1 MKEEDVRKKMA
12 EWPGLFGRLEGL
24 LANVTNANNTAHDAI
39 ARGEETLRKAKDMLE
54 RLKVKIFLKIGME
67 INSRKIANQ
76 NFRLRFREMP
86 SKSPTSCSRLASP
99 SVIKIRGTW
108 VRIPPRSNNFF
119 LYLHISLQEQC
130 SVRN

>member
-86 SKSPTSCSRLASP
+86 SKSPTTCSPLAS
-99 SVIKIRGTW
+99 
-108 VRIPPRSNNFF
+108 
-119 LYLHISLQEQC
+119 YM
-130 SVRN
+130 